1 MAEDPDVWLLK
12 GGVALDYRLGEAR
25 STGDLDLSSN
35 ISIAAFTE
43 KLVQAV
49 ATDLGDHF
57 EVRVSSAPF
66 RPVDEVETYR
76 FQLDVR
82 LNNKIFVKISIDIG
96 FADPWIGEAESL
108 TSETLVFAGAQPVV
122 VRAIP
127 IEQHIAEKIHA
138 YTKSYNGHPS
148 SRVKDLVDLVLLLGY
163 RPLRA
168 STLLFAIDTVFRNR
182 NSHERP
188 QNLPPPP
195 PGWDKTYEKLSETL
209 PITHDVTEAFRQVAS
224 FLDPMLADPTKE
236 QWWDPEARAWRAGN
250 V

>member
-163 RPLRA
+163 RPLGKHFTFRYRHRVSQSKQSRA
-168 STLLFAIDTVFRNR
+168 ASEPSTAAARLGQDLREAFGDSSDYARRNR
-182 NSHERP
+182 S
-188 QNLPPPP
+188 
-195 PGWDKTYEKLSETL
+195 
-209 PITHDVTEAFRQVAS
+209 V
-224 FLDPMLADPTKE
+224 
-236 QWWDPEARAWRAGN
+236 
-250 V
+250 